1 MMLHK
6 LKRLALLESPSMQL
20 TPIEALM
27 LLPLFIAELNAVVP
41 QMDVN

>member
-6 LKRLALLESPSMQL
+6 LKRLALLESPSIQL
-20 TPIEALM
+20 TPIEADAAAA
-27 LLPLFIAELNAVVP
+27 IYCRIGAVVP